1 VTVATSGMRVRIH
14 RGAREI
20 GGNCVELES
29 DGRRLV
35 LDVGRPLDAGFDDEI
50 GLPGIE
56 GLDGR
61 EGPTLEGV
69 VLSHP
74 HQDHYGLVGQ
84 VGPSVPIYV
93 GRGAASILDAAA
105 FFSRSGVALR
115 PVAFLSDRRPIE
127 IGPFTVTPYLVDHSA
142 FDSYALVVAA
152 GGRRV
157 FYSGDFRAHGRKA
170 SLVTKLCEQPPEGID
185 VLILE
190 GTHVRPDGCE
200 VPGLDESELEL
211 ALAEEFLSTTGLVAA
226 FSSTQNIDR
235 LVTIYR
241 ACKRASRTLVIDLY
255 AASVAAATATKSI
268 PQIGF
273 PRLRVYVPN
282 RQRILVKDSS
292 EFERVKAIRGS
303 RVFLEEIRAS
313 AGDFVMLM
321 QGSTLPE
328 VARAGCLEEASAIW
342 SLWPGY
348 LDQPSGKHV
357 LRTLD
362 EHGVPLR
369 RMHASGHARIA
380 DLQALAD
387 ALAPARVVPIH
398 SAAPERFTDL
408 FARVERHPDG
418 EWWEA

>member
-1 VTVATSGMRVRIH
+1 
-14 RGAREI
+14 
-20 GGNCVELES
+20 
-29 DGRRLV
+29 
-35 LDVGRPLDAGFDDEI
+35 
-50 GLPGIE
+50 
-56 GLDGR
+56 
-61 EGPTLEGV
+61 
-69 VLSHP
+69 
-74 HQDHYGLVGQ
+74 VGQ
-84 VGPSVPIYV
+84 VAPSVPIYV
-93 GRGAASILDAAA
+93 GQEAASILDAAT
-105 FFSRSGVALR
+105 FFSPSALTLR
-115 PVAFLSDRRPIE
+115 PAGFLSDRRSIE

-152 GGRRV
+152 GGRRL

-190 GTHVRPDGCE
+190 GTHVRPDGRE
-200 VPGLDESELEL
+200 VPGLDESGLEL
-211 ALAEEFLSTTGLVAA
+211 AMAEEFRSSTGLVTV

-241 ACKRASRTLVIDLY
+241 ACKHAGRTLVIDLY

-282 RQRILVKDSS
+282 RQRMLVKDSA
-292 EFERVKAIRGS
+292 EFERVNAIRGS
-303 RVFLEEIRAS
+303 RVFLEEIRAGAS
-313 AGDFVMLM
+313 EFVMLM

-328 VARAGCLEEASAIW
+328 VARAGCLEDASAIW

-348 LDQPSGKHV
+348 LDQPSGKRV
-357 LRTLD
+357 LHTL
-362 EHGVPLR
+362 EGHGVPLR

-380 DLQALAD
+380 DLRALAD

-398 SAAPERFTDL
+398 SAEPERFTDL
-408 FARVERHPDG
+408 FARVERHADG
-418 EWWEA
+418 EWWEV

>member
-1 VTVATSGMRVRIH
+1 MRVRIH

-29 DGRRLV
+29 GGKRLV
-35 LDVGRPLDAGFDDEI
+35 LDVGRPLDAGFDDEAR
-50 GLPGIE
+50 LPGIE

-61 EGPTLEGV
+61 DGATLEGV

-74 HQDHYGLVGQ
+74 HQDHYGLIDQ
-84 VGPSVPIYV
+84 VGRAVPIYV

-105 FFSRSGVALR
+105 FFSRSGVTLR
-115 PVAFLSDRRPIE
+115 PAGFLSDRRPIE
-127 IGPFTVTPYLVDHSA
+127 IGPFTVTPLLVDHSA

-190 GTHVRPDGCE
+190 GTHIRPDGRE
-200 VPGLDESELEL
+200 APGLDESELEL
-211 ALAEEFLSTTGLVAA
+211 ALAEEFLSTTGLVAV

-241 ACKRASRTLVIDLY
+241 ACKRAGRTLVIDLY
-255 AASVAAATATKSI
+255 AASVAAATATESI

-282 RQRILVKDSS
+282 RQRILVKDSG
-292 EFERVKAIRGS
+292 EFERVNAIRGS
-303 RVFLEEIRAS
+303 RIFLEEIRSS
-313 AGDFVMLM
+313 AGEFVMLM

-328 VARAGCLEEASAIW
+328 VARAGCLENASAIW

-348 LDQPSGKHV
+348 LDQPSGRRV
-357 LRTLD
+357 LRTL
-362 EHGVPLR
+362 EEREVPLR

-380 DLQALAD
+380 DLRALAD

-408 FARVERHPDG
+408 FARVDRHADG
-418 EWWEA
+418 EWWDA